1 MTNIWLGLFS
11 GIAFGFVIQRIGATD
26 AHRMARSHL
35 MLDSDIPRFML
46 LAVALSAVGVFG
58 LQAVGVGRT
67 LPLPTSIVA
76 TGLAAVIFGVGWG
89 LTGYCPGTTWAAA
102 GEGRMDAIFALL
114 GGLVGAALFA
124 HLHETL
130 IPILYDPTNVGQ
142 ITLTDLFGNHAVAVA
157 VLAVGFGLCI
167 WGIGKLWPSAERVDA
182 FERGPDSE
190 KSSSNTGNSG

>member
-35 MLDSDIPRFML
+35 MLDADIPRFML
-46 LAVALSAVGVFG
+46 LTVALSAVGLFG
-58 LQAVGVGRT
+58 LQAVGVGRI

-76 TGLAAVIFGVGWG
+76 TGLAAIIFGIGWG
-89 LTGYCPGTTWAAA
+89 LSGYCPGTIWAAA

-114 GGLVGAALFA
+114 GGLAGTALFA
-124 HLHETL
+124 QWHETL

-142 ITLTDLFGNHAVAVA
+142 ITLTDLFGNYGVAVA
-157 VLAVGFGLCI
+157 VLVVAFGLCI
-167 WGIGKLWPSAERVDA
+167 WAIGMLWAVDGRERSNDFV
-182 FERGPDSE
+182 RGPESGV
-190 KSSSNTGNSG
+190 SSNNKVK